1 MENLKVGIHF
11 PRVDTMRV
19 LRIEKKRIL
28 PKLVM
33 ATLAIVSVG
42 VVIGGIVSGNVIL
55 IGAGA
60 AGVFLIGGAAL
71 NLKRNKHP
79 YLV

>member
-1 MENLKVGIHF
+1 MENLKEDIRF
-11 PRVDTMRV
+11 RTVDTMRV
-19 LRIEKKRIL
+19 LRVEKKRIL
-28 PKLVM
+28 PKLLM
-33 ATLAIVSVG
+33 ATMAIISVG